1 MAKSAISI
9 DVKAANSKLA
19 QFLRRREEEE
29 MILQIGKKKPKQLR
43 EEKLPGGRGRWMLE
57 PDYRA
62 PSPMIDRP
70 RTIAGATSFHFSY
83 ISIAKQV
90 VPTVNGQPVEG
101 FFGKQKSA
109 AVEHSKYIERDGAAE
124 QRHDAPATSAGADH
138 AAYVERPGAIETID
152 TSALMS
158 EAVERQI
165 TAVINETPTD
175 EEAAI
180 LGLVDN
186 VPDGIPSVFSNISD
200 DPFERQEFWRAVER
214 IEATPRVHQLILDP
228 AESPAWWNEV
238 ETTNALDP
246 EFKNH
251 ALMVAEAYRQHM
263 SKPVPEG
270 ERRRP
275 FEAAPLSVS
284 TERAGKLI
292 QQAQRLPGYRDSSPP
307 FEFKSGRGGRVQFRL
322 VAELPYELTAEDR
335 ALIVQNFCDHI
346 GGLEERVHP
355 DGSKEKIGMMYTAVI
370 HAPDLHN
377 DDRNYHL
384 HIVAYDRPARFLPE
398 LGQWDFEYAEV
409 YQDPGSRKDRVR
421 YPFRENKLGQ
431 IARVAKGESKQNAGI
446 DFVPGLRRKFATIT
460 NSVLKARGIQRRLD
474 PRKYSAMGID
484 RTPTQHLGTKA
495 AALEAIGVPT
505 TVGQLNAIAIWGDA
519 ERSIRRDAERA
530 TKLYRTSQDELVEI
544 ARDMTVADP
553 QHPYRYEFRKLIAER
568 DQIIQDVATDREAI
582 LAFDHMEA
590 KAKSRAL
597 RTRQTCI
604 QFLAEIEAGD
614 ADRNT
619 RMMRS
624 VIEDRWKGAQ
634 AHINQIDEALAPH
647 RPALAAAARD
657 IEKREARHAEIEV
670 ALRPIVTEMKGRL
683 ALPDAVKKL
692 TRAKPESSKTVSAVE
707 PTVAPMMEA
716 PKDDRSQSGPTGST
730 AVAPIQYEAQAGTAS
745 QDDPASKPKQAP
757 EKTDGPDV
765 EAPPVE
771 SMPVLLEPASIEGRP
786 IVEPTI
792 APRIE
797 PIAEEV
803 DITNTPEDLEPLRP
817 EIKIDLPDV
826 EPEVIVNDIDAAL
839 GKPENAM
846 SDVDAK
852 VDPAFNKNA
861 PENAENGNE
870 HQPSE
875 PSTSAPEE
883 KIDGRKKVVDP
894 TLFDLP
900 HQEAPIKPGTT
911 KAEYADWDE
920 LIDRIATKRI
930 PVKVE
935 KMRNGDQKFTVPSLS
950 PAENELLHA
959 RRFANRTTARLKS
972 IQQQQQQEI
981 QRLVRWI
988 GSQGQSPDALVLK
1001 GKTASLSAKTR
1012 DAVRTLFHHWRTH
1025 ENVLNAIRAEN
1036 DRRIELAKAIAM
1048 QPVPAPVDNALEAK
1062 KAYAKKVYPPVS
1074 QARTVE
1080 VREYLELLHDA
1091 APIEKLREAA
1101 KKIDASTAARD
1112 DVNQHSIELAL
1123 AYKTHGSGIDF
1134 HEPGL
1139 AKDQDRGR

>member
-83 ISIAKQV
+83 ISIAKQA

-101 FFGKQKSA
+101 FFGKEKSA
-109 AVEHSKYIERDGAAE
+109 AVEHSKYIERDGAPE
-124 QRHDAPATSAGADH
+124 QRHDAPAASAGADH
-138 AAYVERPGAIETID
+138 AAYVERPGAVETID

-200 DPFERQEFWRAVER
+200 DSFERQEFWRAVER

-228 AESPAWWNEV
+228 VESPAWWNEV

-346 GGLEERVHP
+346 GGLEDRVHP

-384 HIVAYDRPARFLPE
+384 HIVAYDRPARFLSE
-398 LGQWDFEYAEV
+398 YGQWDFEYAETFNHRG
-409 YQDPGSRKDRVR
+409 QDRIR
-421 YPFRENKLGQ
+421 YPFRQNKIGQ
-431 IARVAKGESKQNAGI
+431 VTQGNAKTGLSNSGI

-460 NSVLKARGIQRRLD
+460 NSVLKARGIQRRID
-474 PRKYSAMGID
+474 PRKYSEMGID
-484 RTPTQHLGTKA
+484 RTPTEHLGTKA

-519 ERSIRRDAERA
+519 ERSIRRDAVRA
-530 TKLYRTSQDELVEI
+530 AKGYRSSQEELVTL

-553 QHPYRYEFRKLIAER
+553 QHPYMYEFRKLIAER
-568 DQIIQDVATDREAI
+568 DRIIQDVATDREAI

-624 VIEDRWKGAQ
+624 VIQDRWQGAQ

-657 IEKREARHAEIEV
+657 IEKREARYAEIEV
-670 ALRPIVTEMKGRL
+670 ALAPIVTEMKGRL
-683 ALPDAVKKL
+683 SLPDAVKKL
-692 TRAKPESSKTVSAVE
+692 TPASPEQSKAASPVKPRVSPKMES
-707 PTVAPMMEA
+707 
-716 PKDDRSQSGPTGST
+716 PKDDRPQPDPTAPK
-730 AVAPIQYEAQAGTAS
+730 AVRPNQNEAQAKGAS
-745 QDDPASKPKQAP
+745 LDGPATKPEQAH
-757 EKTDGPDV
+757 EISDGPDV
-765 EAPPVE
+765 DTSPVE
-771 SMPVLLEPASIEGRP
+771 SIPVLLEPASIEGRP

-797 PIAEEV
+797 PVADEV
-803 DITNTPEDLEPLRP
+803 DISATPQDLEPLRP
-817 EIKIDLPDV
+817 EIKNELPDV
-826 EPEVIVNDIDAAL
+826 EPEVIVGDIDAAV
-839 GKPENAM
+839 GEPENAM
-846 SDVDAK
+846 LDIDATIAP
-852 VDPAFNKNA
+852 DFDQNA
-861 PENAENGNE
+861 PEHAENGNE
-870 HQPSE
+870 HQSSE
-875 PSTSAPEE
+875 PSPSAPEE
-883 KIDGRKKVVDP
+883 KVDGRKKVVDP

-900 HQEAPIKPGTT
+900 HQEPPIKPGTT
-911 KAEYADWDE
+911 KAEYSDWDE
-920 LIDRIATKRI
+920 LISRIATKRI
-930 PVKVE
+930 PVKAE
-935 KMRNGDQKFTVPSLS
+935 KMTSGDYKFTVPSLS
-950 PAENELLHA
+950 PAEHELLHA
-959 RRFANRTTARLKS
+959 RRFANRTTGRLKS

-1001 GKTASLSAKTR
+1001 DKTASLGAETR
-1012 DAVRTLFHHWRTH
+1012 QAVRSLFHHWRTH

-1036 DRRIELAKAIAM
+1036 DRRAELAKIIAR
-1048 QPVPAPVDNALEAK
+1048 QPAPAPIDNALEAK
-1062 KAYAKKVYPPVS
+1062 KEYAKKVYPPVS
-1074 QARTVE
+1074 QARTAE
-1080 VREYLELLHDA
+1080 VREYLTLLHDA

-1134 HEPGL
+1134 HGPGMGHG
-1139 AKDQDRGR
+1139 QDRGR